1 MFAIQEEKKVAH
13 PMKIMLLTWVC
24 VRSRGIPLR
33 STRVIPSGVTLARV
47 PTVSLKTGEMKQTE
61 PFFINL
67 HDIEDQC
74 YEEVESL
81 LHEGRLV
88 ANILLFICGFLLFPK
103 NGRKVEIVV

>member
-33 STRVIPSGVTLARV
+33 STRVIPGVTLARV
-47 PTVSLKTGEMKQTE
+47 PTVSLKMGEMKQTE
-61 PFFINL
+61 LIFINL
-67 HDIEDQC
+67 HEIEDQC

-81 LHEGRLV
+81 LDEGRLV

-103 NGRKVEIVV
+103 NGRKVEVVV

>member
-33 STRVIPSGVTLARV
+33 STRIIPGVTLARV

-61 PFFINL
+61 LIFINL
-67 HDIEDQC
+67 HEIEDQC

-88 ANILLFICGFLLFPK
+88 AILLFICGFLLFPK